1 MSLKEIIKAK
11 QGSHVVGQMYR
22 AAELTHKVYRKCPLL
37 RQIYLNK

>member
-22 AAELTHKVYRKCPLL
+22 VAELTKKARRNNNGK
-37 RQIYLNK
+37 K